1 MRRKAQLLV
10 QDPHSGRN
18 FDVEF
23 AIVLDEAQFP
33 DGKRFWSTLQPSQ
46 LQVALSANS

>member
-10 QDPHSGRN
+10 RDRTQEGTV
-18 FDVEF
+18 DVEF
-23 AIVLDEAQFP
+23 VMVLDEAQFP
-33 DGKRFWSTLQPSQ
+33 DRKRFWSTLQPSQ